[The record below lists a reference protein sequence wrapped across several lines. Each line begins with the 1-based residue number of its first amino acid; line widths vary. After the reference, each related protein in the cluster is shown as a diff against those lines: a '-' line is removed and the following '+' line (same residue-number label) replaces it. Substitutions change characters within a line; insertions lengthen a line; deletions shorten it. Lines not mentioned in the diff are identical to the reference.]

1 VNANINKSEAK
12 RMLSCLVMIESEQN
26 IHKETA
32 WVPINVIGN
41 FGLARSLGSL
51 MPETKMDRHSR
62 TGPPF
67 S

>member
-1 VNANINKSEAK
+1 
-12 RMLSCLVMIESEQN
+12 MLSCLVMIESEQN